1 MQWNDESFL
10 LSKNNYGENSVII
23 EIFAQHYGR
32 CSGIVYG
39 GTSKK
44 IRNYLQLGNKIHV
57 SLKSK
62 NDSKIGYFK
71 VEIIEPISPFFF
83 HDKKK
88 LNCLLSGLNLLKI
101 VLPEM
106 QSYKSIYYLFSK
118 FLKKLKFND
127 NWIFDYISWEINLLK
142 EIGFDMNL
150 KSNLTSKNLLSN
162 STITVV
168 IDNEEIQVP
177 SFVIANKFDNVNN
190 KSIYQ
195 ALKFLGK
202 YLEKKILIPNNLIY
216 PLSRRLLENLYR

>member
-1 MQWNDESFL
+1 MQWNDECFL
-10 LSKNNYGENSVII
+10 LSKNNYGENSIII
-23 EIFAQHYGR
+23 EIFAHHYGR

-44 IRNYLQLGNKIHV
+44 LKNYLQLGNKIHV

-62 NDSKIGYFK
+62 NESKIGYFK

-88 LNCLLSGLNLLKI
+88 LNCLLSALNLLKI

-106 QSYKSIYYLFSK
+106 QSYKSIYFLFSE
-118 FLKKLKFND
+118 FLKKLKSND
-127 NWIFDYISWEINLLK
+127 NWIFDYISWEINLFK

-150 KSNLTSKNLLSN
+150 KSNLTSINSENN
-162 STITVV
+162 STSIVV
-168 IDNEEIQVP
+168 IDNEKIYVP
-177 SFVIANKFDNVNN
+177 SFIIENKFKNVTN

-195 ALKFLGK
+195 ALKLLGK
-202 YLEKKILIPNNLIY
+202 YFEKKIIIPNNLNY
-216 PLSRRLLENLYR
+216 PLSRKTLEDLYR